1 MSNYLIK
8 KHVRRTKKKT
18 HSGKEDRDERS
29 RPQKSLLRNSS
40 VLELRSRRTI
50 RRRKPNPICRHIYL
64 LKNAHPEAVN
74 VDALGPGIHRLPSTF
89 MPSVFRGITRLDL
102 ITSQNL
108 TLLFQWLQREYA
120 SLCADSDNIG
130 ITNWSVDSG
139 PPPRTS
145 MPTQENSY
153 DCGVFECLYV
163 AHITI
168 QKPFT
173 FTQTDINDV
182 RLWMA
187 ENRTEA
193 IGGEDPRLH
202 QISKKVLVDMP

>member
-1 MSNYLIK
+1 MQTYLPAQK
-8 KHVRRTKKKT
+8 CSSRGCQRRRTGSWHTSTSIDFHAKRI
-18 HSGKEDRDERS
+18 SWYYSS
-29 RPQKSLLRNSS
+29 RFNHQSESN
-40 VLELRSRRTI
+40 
-50 RRRKPNPICRHIYL
+50 
-64 LKNAHPEAVN
+64 
-74 VDALGPGIHRLPSTF
+74 
-89 MPSVFRGITRLDL
+89 
-102 ITSQNL
+102 
-108 TLLFQWLQREYA
+108 TLFKWLQREYA

-153 DCGVFECLYV
+153 DCGVFEYLYV

>member
-1 MSNYLIK
+1 MTPSSRGGAVTGATGSGSVNYLIK

-74 VDALGPGIHRLPSTF
+74 VEGLGPGIHRLPSTF

-108 TLLFQWLQREYA
+108 TLYLSGFKGNMHRYA
-120 SLCADSDNIG
+120 LIQ
-130 ITNWSVDSG
+130 IT
-139 PPPRTS
+139 
-145 MPTQENSY
+145 
-153 DCGVFECLYV
+153 
-163 AHITI
+163 
-168 QKPFT
+168 
-173 FTQTDINDV
+173 
-182 RLWMA
+182 
-187 ENRTEA
+187 
-193 IGGEDPRLH
+193 
-202 QISKKVLVDMP
+202 